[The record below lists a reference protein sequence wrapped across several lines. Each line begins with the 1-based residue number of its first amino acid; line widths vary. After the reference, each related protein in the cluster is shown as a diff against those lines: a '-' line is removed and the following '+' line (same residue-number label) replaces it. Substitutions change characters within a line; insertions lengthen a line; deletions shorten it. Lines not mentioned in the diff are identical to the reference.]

1 VANGRVLKRHTIP
14 WTWRLRRALWNA
26 FFIFKYHES
35 KPDVIG
41 APQSGRPI
49 VAVPLDTKYAG
60 IEIRKIL
67 VADHV
72 PRDESYLIKRI
83 FGRFQALLYG
93 IFGPMQQGL
102 APIAG
107 DPDAILADAYSPA
120 HRRCFPAPTRP
131 RAFEDGTDLAALAV
145 ASPYACYLHADG
157 SGGFRW
163 DLSAL
168 DGFERHGG
176 LRSPAAVVEFR
187 IDEAGRLQAS
197 RIDSEIGSLRAGE
210 AGWELAMKL
219 ALCGAT
225 THLSL
230 VRHFNG
236 VHLACGAQM
245 AIATRNELPT
255 DHPLSRLMWPHVFG
269 TQYSNEIITIDQ
281 MVRGGDF
288 ESVFSFTH
296 GGTCRLIESTFAE
309 FDLAAINPRLDA
321 AQRGI
326 AQTDFAT
333 PAMDNRVVI
342 YDAIEMH
349 CRRYLD
355 LYYKSD
361 DVLDSDRFFVAWLN
375 ALERGVPKGV
385 RHVAGTDVTIDGT
398 ARLVATLIYLATVE
412 HEIVG
417 SGLWDYQ
424 LWTDVQPVR
433 VANDGSREPLD
444 VYQRL
449 VNANFNLNI
458 HRTPL
463 LTDFTSLAL
472 DARGAGAFDQFR
484 ADLIALQAAI
494 DGEPPASWR
503 MAPNRLKANINA

>member
-1 VANGRVLKRHTIP
+1 VKRPIVP
-14 WTWRLRRALWNA
+14 WTWRLRRVLWNA
-26 FFIFKYHES
+26 FFIFKYHGAE
-35 KPDVIG
+35 PDVIG
-41 APQSGRPI
+41 PPVSGRPI
-49 VAVPLDTKYAG
+49 VGVPLVTKYAG
-60 IEIRKIL
+60 IEIRTIL

-72 PRDESYLIKRI
+72 PHDESYLLKRI
-83 FGRFQALLYG
+83 FGRFQATLYG

-107 DPDAILADAYSPA
+107 EPEAILADAYTPA

-131 RAFEDGTDLAALAV
+131 RAFEGGTDLAALAV
-145 ASPYACYLHADG
+145 ASPYACYLRANE
-157 SGGFRW
+157 SGGFSW
-163 DLSAL
+163 DLRVL
-168 DGFERHGG
+168 DGVERHAG
-176 LRSPAAVVEFR
+176 LRSPASVVEFR
-187 IDEAGRLQAS
+187 VDDTGRLHAS

-210 AGWELAMKL
+210 AGWERAVKL

-236 VHLACGAQM
+236 VHLAGGAQM

-255 DHPLSRLMWPHVFG
+255 DHPLRRLMWPHVFG
-269 TQYSNEIITIDQ
+269 TQYSNDIITIDQ

-296 GGTCRLIESTFAE
+296 SGTCRLLESTFAD

-326 AQTDFAT
+326 GEAGFAT
-333 PAMDNRVVI
+333 PATDNRI
-342 YDAIEMH
+342 DLYDAIERH
-349 CRRYLD
+349 CSRYLD
-355 LYYKSD
+355 LYYASD
-361 DVLDSDRFFVAWLN
+361 DVLSSDRFFVAWLS
-375 ALERGVPKGV
+375 ALERGIPNGV
-385 RHVAGTDVTIDGT
+385 RHVAGTDITIDGA
-398 ARLVATLIYLATVE
+398 ARLVATFIYLATVE

-433 VANDGSREPLD
+433 VAYDGRREPLD

-458 HRTPL
+458 HRTAL

-472 DARGAGAFDQFR
+472 DARGAQAFDQFR

-503 MAPNRLKANINA
+503 MGPNRLKANINA